1 MRKSW
6 LLCLLGLLAVS
17 AVHAQPWSEGE
28 LSRIH
33 PAGWLRS
40 MLERQR
46 DGLTGHP
53 EAMSYPYNTCLWAGE
68 IPRQGEHGKDW
79 WRYEQTA
86 YYTDGLLRLGYALGD
101 AALIEKGTSGVR
113 YTLAH
118 PRPSGR
124 LGNEKI
130 ESQWPIAVFFRAI
143 QAAYEASPDPSVPEA
158 LTRHYLTLT
167 PEELTDWRNI
177 VNLEGMLWTYRLT
190 GDRRLLEK
198 ADSAYRYKAIHGEY
212 KVKRPF
218 ELRPEVI
225 WDDAR
230 FHMHGVTCAEMLKL
244 PLLLFEATRDHYFL
258 DLALTAAERL
268 EAEDMLPD
276 GVYSSAEWLKGRDI
290 LHSHETCDIVD
301 YTWTLGHFLRVTG
314 DARWADRLER
324 AVFNA
329 GLGAITKDFKAI
341 QYFSSVNQ
349 FIATG
354 TSNHNEFF
362 HGKTWMAYRP
372 VHETECCIGNI
383 HRLLPDYVARMW
395 LRGKD
400 GEIVAALYGPSDYAF
415 EGGVIHE
422 ETAYPFSE
430 EIAFRFALTKRS
442 KAAFRFRIPCWCTA
456 AEVLVNG
463 EKQVLDATPGTFV
476 TLDRIWRDGDVVA
489 LRLPMPLEVKTVQE
503 SNGARGTY
511 VEAGPLLYSFPI
523 RERWEEDRTD
533 YPSMRGKHSENPS
546 FRSWNIT
553 PNGPWNFA
561 LAGTPAYG
569 TLADRGLDQP
579 FRTVTVP
586 ARRIDWALEEGRY
599 TPDLPV
605 SPKPVTEKPETLTLI
620 PYGLT
625 QLRLTVFPE
634 LR

>member
-1 MRKSW
+1 
-6 LLCLLGLLAVS
+6 
-17 AVHAQPWSEGE
+17 
-28 LSRIH
+28 
-33 PAGWLRS
+33 
-40 MLERQR
+40 
-46 DGLTGHP
+46 
-53 EAMSYPYNTCLWAGE
+53 
-68 IPRQGEHGKDW
+68 
-79 WRYEQTA
+79 
-86 YYTDGLLRLGYALGD
+86 
-101 AALIEKGTSGVR
+101 
-113 YTLAH
+113 
-118 PRPSGR
+118 
-124 LGNEKI
+124 
-130 ESQWPIAVFFRAI
+130 
-143 QAAYEASPDPSVPEA
+143 
-158 LTRHYLTLT
+158 
-167 PEELTDWRNI
+167 
-177 VNLEGMLWTYRLT
+177 
-190 GDRRLLEK
+190 
-198 ADSAYRYKAIHGEY
+198 
-212 KVKRPF
+212 
-218 ELRPEVI
+218 
-225 WDDAR
+225 
-230 FHMHGVTCAEMLKL
+230 MHGVTCAEMLKL

-314 DARWADRLER
+314 DARWADRLEQ

-395 LRGKD
+395 LKGKD
-400 GEIVAALYGPSDYAF
+400 GEVVAALYGPGDYAF
-415 EGGVIHE
+415 DAGVIHE
-422 ETAYPFSE
+422 ETAYPFGE
-430 EIAFRFALTKRS
+430 GITFRFEMPKRA
-442 KAAFRFRIPCWCTA
+442 KRAFRFRIPGWCRG
-456 AEVLVNG
+456 AEILVNG

-489 LRLPMPLEVKTVQE
+489 LRLPMPLTVKTVQE
-503 SNGARGTY
+503 SSGARGTY
-511 VEAGPLLYSFPI
+511 VEAGPLLYCFPI